1 MRAAIMACKD
11 AVSRKLPV
19 SLAELCIDTT
29 LRCGQSFR
37 WRKVDDEWH
46 CSLHGRV
53 ISLRQ
58 DETHLHYRATWPPNR
73 QVSIKPAVKVK
84 KEEGDEDIKSED
96 ATVRVDE
103 EEDDTEALLL
113 NYFNL
118 HHSLSGMYTHWSD
131 RDANFRSKAPKFT
144 GVRILNQDAWETL
157 VAFIC
162 SSNNNISRISQMCHK
177 LCDHYGGEP
186 IATVAGHVYRDF
198 PPPEALVG
206 DGVEAHLRE
215 LGFGYRAR
223 YIAETARIV
232 ARKRPAG
239 WLLSLRNPA
248 SLAWGSQPP
257 SPSSPSLKSSSS
269 SLSPPPPD
277 EAVMKHERD
286 QTPAHASRSP
296 TSTPPHNHHQQQ
308 QQQQQPN
315 YRTAFVALQ
324 ELSGVGPKVSDCVCL
339 MGLGWGEA
347 VPLDTHMWT
356 IATRDYGFGG
366 KKAATAAKGSAMSKG
381 MYDAVGEHFRT
392 LWGPQA
398 GWAQSVLFTAN
409 LREFSHRLKA
419 TAKDGVKK
427 EEDEKK
433 GGGGGHDG
441 KLVVFGADA
450 VVAPS
455 RPAKKR
461 KTAVSTTQVKVEEDG
476 GSVVTT
482 KIEVKETM
490 AAPIRRSKRIRT
502 GA

>member
-1 MRAAIMACKD
+1 MACKD
-11 AVSRKLPV
+11 AVCRKLPV

-58 DETHLHYRATWPPNR
+58 DETHLYYRATWPASR
-73 QVSIKPAVKVK
+73 RALIKPVVKVK
-84 KEEGDEDIKSED
+84 KEEGDDESIKSED
-96 ATVRVDE
+96 DATVKVDQ

-131 RDANFRSKAPKFT
+131 RDANFRIKAPKFT

-198 PPPEALVG
+198 PPPEALTG

-223 YIAETARIV
+223 YIAETARVV
-232 ARKRPAG
+232 ARQRPAG

-269 SLSPPPPD
+269 SLSPPPG
-277 EAVMKHERD
+277 EAVVKHEQD
-286 QTPAHASRSP
+286 QRTAHTSRSP
-296 TSTPPHNHHQQQ
+296 TSTPSQG
-308 QQQQQPN
+308 QQPD
-315 YRTAFVALQ
+315 YRTAFAALQ

-366 KKAATAAKGSAMSKG
+366 KKAAAAKGSAMSKG
-381 MYDAVGEHFRT
+381 MYDAVGEHFRK

-419 TAKDGVKK
+419 TAEAGVKK
-427 EEDEKK
+427 EEEVGRD
-433 GGGGGHDG
+433 DG
-441 KLVVFGADA
+441 KLAAVADA

-455 RPAKKR
+455 KPAKKR
-461 KTAVSTTQVKVEEDG
+461 KTTVSTTRVKVEDDG
-476 GSVVTT
+476 DSVVAT
-482 KIEVKETM
+482 KVEVQETVVT
-490 AAPIRRSKRIRT
+490 PIRRSKRIRT
-502 GA
+502 GG